1 MSICRIFILNY
12 YSTHYQYKCAIVMI
26 WGYGIL
32 YLQFGA
38 TLHVN
43 KDLIKNSVIFKIVKF
58 PLSLPSYQWSVPQ
71 GAQSPQTLYYIILWL
86 QYPCIL
92 QLALYIYIYIPPS
105 PPPHSASYNITA
117 TTTCAS
123 RVSATVGHRKRPP
136 VQVTVATTT
145 CASRVSALVGH
156 RKQANVSLP
165 KGMPLN

>member
-1 MSICRIFILNY
+1 MSICWICILNY
-12 YSTHYQYKCAIVMI
+12 YNTHYQYKCAIVMI

-43 KDLIKNSVIFKIVKF
+43 KGLIKNSVIFKIIKF

-71 GAQSPQTLYYIILWL
+71 GAQSPQTLYYIIL
-86 QYPCIL
+86 
-92 QLALYIYIYIPPS
+92 PP
-105 PPPHSASYNITA
+105 PPPHSASYNIAA

-123 RVSATVGHRKRPP
+123 RVSASVGHRKRPP

-145 CASRVSALVGH
+145 CASRISVLVG
-156 RKQANVSLP
+156 N
-165 KGMPLN
+165 